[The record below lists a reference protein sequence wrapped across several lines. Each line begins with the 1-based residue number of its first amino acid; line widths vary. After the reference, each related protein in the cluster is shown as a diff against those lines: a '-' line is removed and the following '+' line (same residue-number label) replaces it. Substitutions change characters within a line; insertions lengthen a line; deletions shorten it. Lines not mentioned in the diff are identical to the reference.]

1 MVKKSPESLLS
12 YNRKERTFCFN
23 NKLYTIR
30 TVERVYI
37 IGNED
42 GVDKFYFKVTSPY
55 MNYPEQVSIYTSRCK
70 LPAVEFYLSRLNS
83 IIYGEIPERWLEIW
97 IIALFKNV
105 PFLKRVQKE
114 AISFQL
120 KLKYFLWIIKY
131 HLTLL
136 MLPFFTCLIFSHFNL
151 VLNFLLAI
159 LHQLDI

>member
-55 MNYPEQVSIYTSRCK
+55 MNYPEQVSI
-70 LPAVEFYLSRLNS
+70 
-83 IIYGEIPERWLEIW
+83 
-97 IIALFKNV
+97 
-105 PFLKRVQKE
+105 
-114 AISFQL
+114 
-120 KLKYFLWIIKY
+120 
-131 HLTLL
+131 
-136 MLPFFTCLIFSHFNL
+136 
-151 VLNFLLAI
+151 
-159 LHQLDI
+159 